1 MTTKDAASTEVAGA
15 SIDEFLGPRE
25 WRFFGE
31 GFKRARHRMSAVR
44 ITIGADGSGQIE
56 SRASVAYPADW
67 SRKGDVDQRPHLST
81 IDVIVIG
88 AQLGEM
94 YLAHTRRLDR
104 EQRRRMA
111 VRRIRVKAG
120 RRPVEDDLSGF
131 PATAHVSGPLAR
143 CRNGHDL
150 LTTTV
155 ECTVAT
161 MRVQLE
167 ICHEA
172 GRPDPGPGS
181 YGSPQVLLGDA
192 GSRLFGAGY
201 KVRRQLVENVDVDPT
216 AQTARAVVRVLL
228 DAGATAPDEGLEGEH
243 RASATVIDCFVAG
256 LQLGQVL
263 LYELDGVPRA
273 RSNTLWMRRT
283 VLECAAPRPAL
294 ENPTPVIAFLDDV
307 RLLKNS
313 KAETWRSADIVA
325 ELNGISMRCSVV
337 HLLS

>member
-1 MTTKDAASTEVAGA
+1 MATKDAVPQELFGTSV
-15 SIDEFLGPRE
+15 DEFLGPRQ

-31 GFKRARHRMSAVR
+31 GFKRSRHRMSTIR
-44 ITIGADGSGQIE
+44 ITTGPDGSGQVE

-88 AQLGEM
+88 AQLAEM
-94 YLAHTRRLDR
+94 YLVHTRRLDR

-111 VRRIRVKAG
+111 VRRIKVKAG
-120 RRPVEDDLSGF
+120 RRPVEEDLSGF
-131 PATAHVSGPLAR
+131 AATAHVSGPLAQ
-143 CRNGHDL
+143 CRNSHDL
-150 LTTTV
+150 LTTSV

-161 MRVQLE
+161 MQIQFD

-172 GRPDPGPGS
+172 GRPYPGPGS
-181 YGSPQVLLGDA
+181 YESPQVLLGDA
-192 GSRLFGAGY
+192 GARLFGAGY
-201 KVRRQLVENVDVDPT
+201 KVRRQLVDNVDVDLT

-228 DAGATAPDEGLEGEH
+228 DPGATAPNQGLEGE
-243 RASATVIDCFVAG
+243 RPASATVIDCFVAG

-283 VLECAAPRPAL
+283 VLECAVPRPAL
-294 ENPTPVIAFLDDV
+294 EGPTPVIAFLDNT

-325 ELNGISMRCSVV
+325 ELHGIGMRCSVV